1 MSTNNKSIQILRGDK
16 SSLSDDLKKTKLEP
30 GQPFFDKNAKT
41 LQIGDGSGI
50 IGDNVPGND
59 GSNLTTAPYVT
70 VKDGAIITSKLADA
84 SNDESNPTGITTEK
98 IENSAVTSGKL
109 KRTDVYVMHQLLCED
124 NDTKRDA
131 RYTASSLQF
140 VDHNKKYKPGA
151 GSKFVSSRLSL
162 MPNETVAGGF
172 TLKMPWV
179 SGTLATKEQVE
190 NGEIIAQTSQ
200 NATNATYAQYASED
214 TTKGTIEE
222 RLNRLGFK
230 LGYIT
235 LNSNVALWSRVSSDM
250 ILDEGRTRLRILRC
264 GNYAMIPTQL
274 IQNSSNGKSLAPLY
288 FTAQVKLTGGEIIGT
303 ISNNCIPDR
312 TQIIVGTVNI
322 DDKLVGTGTVCVEQ
336 FLIKGRDGAPE
347 DLWNLGGV
355 GGIWTQ
361 IDEAP
366 IGSIIYLN
374 VSYRNIPNLT
384 SVYFPYVGPTPSNKG
399 YSDYWTVPSDFSV
412 KNLTGINLYSTPID

>member
-1 MSTNNKSIQILRGDK
+1 MSTNNKSIQILRGNNENK
-16 SSLSDDLKKTKLEP
+16 LSDTLKQTVLAP
-30 GQPFFDKNAKT
+30 GQPYFDKFNKT
-41 LQIGDGSGI
+41 LQVGDGV
-50 IGDNVPGND
+50 N
-59 GSNLTTAPYVT
+59 NLNNAPYVT

-84 SNDESNPTGITTEK
+84 SNDETSPTGITTEK
-98 IENSAVTSGKL
+98 IENSAVTPGKL
-109 KRTDVYVMHQLLCED
+109 KRTDTYVMHQLLCED

-131 RYTASSLQF
+131 RYEASSLQF
-140 VDHNKKYKPGA
+140 VDNNKKYKPGA

-235 LNSNVALWSRVSSDM
+235 LNSNVALWSQVSSDM

-274 IQNSSNGKSLAPLY
+274 IQNNSNGKSLAPLC

-312 TQIIVGTVNI
+312 TQIIVGTINI
-322 DDKLVGTGTVCVEQ
+322 DDMLVGTGTVCVEQ

-355 GGIWTQ
+355 SGVWTQ
-361 IDEAP
+361 VNEAP

-384 SVYFPYVGPTPSNKG
+384 SIYFPYVGPTPPDRG

-412 KNLTGINLYSTPID
+412 KNLTSISLYSTPID

>member
-1 MSTNNKSIQILRGDK
+1 MSTNNKSIQILRGNNENK
-16 SSLSDDLKKTKLEP
+16 LSDTLKQTVLEP
-30 GQPFFDKNAKT
+30 GQPYFDKFNKT
-41 LQIGDGSGI
+41 LQVGDGV
-50 IGDNVPGND
+50 N
-59 GSNLTTAPYVT
+59 NLNNAPYVT
-70 VKDGAIITSKLADA
+70 VKDGAINDAKVASDAAIKGSKLANA

-124 NDTKRDA
+124 NDTNRDA

-162 MPNETVAGGF
+162 VPNETVAGGF

-222 RLNRLGFK
+222 RLTRLGFK

-235 LNSNVALWSRVSSDM
+235 LNSNVALWSQVSSDM

-274 IQNSSNGKSLAPLY
+274 IQNGSNGKSLAPLY

-312 TQIIVGTVNI
+312 TQIIVGTINI
-322 DDKLVGTGTVCVEQ
+322 DDKLAGTGTVFVEQ

-347 DLWNLGGV
+347 DLWNLHSTWIQV
-355 GGIWTQ
+355 N
-361 IDEAP
+361 EAP

-374 VSYRNIPNLT
+374 VSNRGISNRMG
-384 SVYFPYVGPTPSNKG
+384 VYFPYVGPTPPDSG

-412 KNLTGINLYSTPID
+412 KNLTSISLYSTPID